1 MLPGVQIQL
10 IEDDA
15 PRRERLVQALEF
27 VGLQCQ
33 ATDFVSW
40 LQRGDEPVRCS
51 VILLGECRLPLS
63 LGKLLTELRRQDGAM
78 PVILLADWSEQA
90 TLAEELQAMLVGALT
105 PTPSYSALADLLHAA
120 LVYRQQCGA
129 GHVDQVGLFPD
140 LVGASESLLKVR
152 RIMAQ
157 VAERD
162 VSVLITGESGTGK
175 EVVARSLH
183 EHSLRSKGPF
193 VPVNCGAI
201 PAELLESELFGHEKG
216 AFTGAISNRAGRFE
230 LAQGGTLFLDEI
242 GDMPLPMQVKLLRVL
257 QERQFERVGG
267 SKTLDVDVRIL
278 AATHKNLEQMIAK
291 GLFREDLYYR
301 LNVFPIEL
309 PALRERSED
318 IPQLISAL
326 VGRLNHQG
334 FGQLMF
340 HPVAIE
346 SLLRYPWPGNI
357 RELANLVERL
367 AIMHPD
373 GVVGVSEL
381 PEKFRLIDEPNP
393 ERYRRAS
400 SGAAA
405 GGSALSATDSS
416 HATGAAATAPD
427 LARLPDAGID
437 LKSHLE
443 SIEQRLIEQALD
455 SCDSVVARSA
465 DLLQIRRTTLVE
477 KMRKY
482 GISRK

>member
-1 MLPGVQIQL
+1 MMLPGVQIQL

-15 PRRERLVQALEF
+15 PRRERFSQALAF
-27 VGLQCQ
+27 VGLQCES
-33 ATDFVSW
+33 TDFVSW
-40 LQRGDEPVRCS
+40 LQRGDAPPQCS

-63 LGKLLTELRRQDGAM
+63 LAKLLTELRRQDGAM

-90 TLAEELQAMLVGALT
+90 SLADELQAMLVGAL
-105 PTPSYSALADLLHAA
+105 PSTPSYSALADLLHAA
-120 LVYRQQCGA
+120 LIYRQHCGPEQA
-129 GHVDQVGLFPD
+129 GLMGRFPD
-140 LVGASESLLKVR
+140 LIGSSEALLAVR
-152 RIMAQ
+152 RIMGQ

-183 EHSLRSKGPF
+183 KHSSRRQGPF

-201 PAELLESELFGHEKG
+201 PADLLESELFGHEKG
-216 AFTGAISNRAGRFE
+216 AFTGAISHRTGRFE

-267 SKTLDVDVRIL
+267 SKTIDVDVRIL
-278 AATHKNLEQMIAK
+278 AATHKNLEQMIAE
-291 GLFREDLYYR
+291 GRFREDLYYR

-309 PALRERSED
+309 PALRERSDD
-318 IPQLISAL
+318 IPQLIDVL
-326 VGRLNHQG
+326 VRRLASQG
-334 FGQLMF
+334 LARVLF

-346 SLLRYPWPGNI
+346 SLKRYPWPGNI

-373 GVVGVSEL
+373 VIVGVSEL
-381 PEKFRLIDEPNP
+381 PEKFRLLDEPNP
-393 ERYRRAS
+393 ERYRSPARAGKGDCTRV
-400 SGAAA
+400 GA
-405 GGSALSATDSS
+405 
-416 HATGAAATAPD
+416 PRED

-437 LKSHLE
+437 LKGHLE
-443 SIEQRLIEQALD
+443 AIEQRLIEQALD
-455 SCDSVVARSA
+455 HCDKVVARSA

-482 GISRK
+482 GMSRK

>member
-10 IEDDA
+10 IEDDV
-15 PRRERLVQALEF
+15 PRRDRFAQALAF
-27 VGLQCQ
+27 VGLSCE

-40 LQRGDEPVRCS
+40 LQRGDEPPDCA

-63 LGKLLTELRRQDGAM
+63 LAKLLTELRRQDGAM

-90 TLAEELQAMLVGALT
+90 SLTAELQAMLVGALPAVPNYT
-105 PTPSYSALADLLHAA
+105 ALADLLHAA
-120 LVYRQQCGA
+120 LIYRQQCGPE
-129 GHVDQVGLFPD
+129 HTGLSGRFPD
-140 LVGASESLLKVR
+140 LIGSSEALLGVR

-183 EHSLRSKGPF
+183 DHSGRCNGPF

-216 AFTGAISNRAGRFE
+216 AFTGAISNRSGRFE

-267 SKTLDVDVRIL
+267 SKTIDVDVRIL
-278 AATHKNLEQMIAK
+278 AATHKNLEQMIAE
-291 GLFREDLYYR
+291 GQFREDLYYR

-309 PALRERSED
+309 PALRERGDD
-318 IPQLISAL
+318 IPQLIDML
-326 VGRLNHQG
+326 IGRLRSQG
-334 FGQLMF
+334 LGALAF
-340 HPVAIE
+340 HPVAID
-346 SLLRYPWPGNI
+346 SLKQYPWPGNI

-367 AIMHPD
+367 AIMHPN
-373 GVVGVSEL
+373 GIIGVSEL
-381 PEKFRLIDEPNP
+381 PEKFRLVDEPHP
-393 ERYRRAS
+393 ERYRR
-400 SGAAA
+400 GARD
-405 GGSALSATDSS
+405 T
-416 HATGAAATAPD
+416 ATADTASAAPLPD
-427 LARLPDAGID
+427 LALLPDAGLD

-443 SIEQRLIEQALD
+443 LIEQRLIEQALD
-455 SCDSVVARSA
+455 SCENVVARSA

>member
-15 PRRERLVQALEF
+15 PRRERFVQALAF

-40 LQRGDEPVRCS
+40 LQRGDAPLQCS

-63 LGKLLTELRRQDGAM
+63 LAKLLTELRTQDGAM
-78 PVILLADWSEQA
+78 PVILLADWSDQA
-90 TLAEELQAMLVGALT
+90 SLADELQAMLVGTLA
-105 PTPSYSALADLLHAA
+105 PVPNYSALADLLHAA
-120 LVYRQQCGA
+120 LIYRRQCGG
-129 GHVDQVGLFPD
+129 GHGDKAGLFPD
-140 LVGASESLLKVR
+140 LVGGSESLLQVR

-183 EHSLRSKGPF
+183 DHSGRRKGPF

-216 AFTGAISNRAGRFE
+216 AFTGAISNRTGRFE

-278 AATHKNLEQMIAK
+278 AATHKNLEQMIAE

-309 PALRERSED
+309 PALRERSDD
-318 IPQLISAL
+318 IEPLINAL
-326 VGRLNHQG
+326 SGRLSQQG

-340 HPVAIE
+340 HPAAIE
-346 SLLRYPWPGNI
+346 SLRRYAWPGNI

-373 GVVGVSEL
+373 TVVGVSEL
-381 PEKFRLIDEPNP
+381 PEKFRLVDEPNP
-393 ERYRRAS
+393 ERYRT
-400 SGAAA
+400 AAMA
-405 GGSALSATDSS
+405 GTDPD
-416 HATGAAATAPD
+416 TADTVPPGPPED
-427 LARLPDAGID
+427 LARLPSAGVD
-437 LKSHLE
+437 LKGHLE

-455 SCDSVVARSA
+455 SCDNVVARSA

>member
-1 MLPGVQIQL
+1 
-10 IEDDA
+10 
-15 PRRERLVQALEF
+15 
-27 VGLQCQ
+27 
-33 ATDFVSW
+33 
-40 LQRGDEPVRCS
+40 

-90 TLAEELQAMLVGALT
+90 TLAEELQAMLVGALA

-140 LVGASESLLKVR
+140 LVGASKSLLKVR

-183 EHSLRSKGPF
+183 EHSNRCKGPF

-216 AFTGAISNRAGRFE
+216 AFTGAISHRTGRFE

-267 SKTLDVDVRIL
+267 SKTIDVDVRIL
-278 AATHKNLEQMIAK
+278 ADTHKNLEQMIAE
-291 GLFREDLYYR
+291 GRFREDLYYR

-309 PALRERSED
+309 PALRERSDD
-318 IPQLISAL
+318 IPQLIDVL
-326 VGRLNHQG
+326 VRRLASQG
-334 FGQLMF
+334 LGQVLF

-346 SLLRYPWPGNI
+346 SLKRYPWPGNI

-373 GVVGVSEL
+373 AIVGVSEL
-381 PEKFRLIDEPNP
+381 PEKFRLLDEPHP
-393 ERYRRAS
+393 ERYHGTQS
-400 SGAAA
+400 D
-405 GGSALSATDSS
+405 LPVPD
-416 HATGAAATAPD
+416 TAPQQD
-427 LARLPDAGID
+427 LAWLPESGVD

-443 SIEQRLIEQALD
+443 TIEQRLIEQALD
-455 SCDSVVARSA
+455 RCDKVVARSA

>member
-1 MLPGVQIQL
+1 MMLPGIQIQL

-15 PRRERLVQALEF
+15 QRRERFVQALEF
-27 VGLQCQ
+27 VGLQCR

-40 LQRGDEPVRCS
+40 LQRGDAPLQCS

-63 LGKLLTELRRQDGAM
+63 LAKLLTELRLLDHAM
-78 PVILLADWSEQA
+78 PVILLSEWSEQA
-90 TLAEELQAMLVGALT
+90 SLGAELQVMLVGALA
-105 PTPSYSALADLLHAA
+105 PTANYSALADMLHAA
-120 LVYRQQCGA
+120 LIYRQQCGA
-129 GHVDQVGLFPD
+129 GQSGPAGRFPD
-140 LVGASESLLKVR
+140 LVGASESLLAVR

-183 EHSLRSKGPF
+183 EHSGRSKGPF

-257 QERQFERVGG
+257 QERKFERVGG

-278 AATHKNLEQMIAK
+278 AATHKNLEQMIAE

-309 PALRERSED
+309 PALRERSDD
-318 IPQLISAL
+318 IPQLINAL
-326 VGRLNHQG
+326 AKRLRHQG

-340 HPVAIE
+340 HPAAIE
-346 SLLRYPWPGNI
+346 SLKRYPWPGNI

-373 GVVGVSEL
+373 TVVGVSEL

-393 ERYRRAS
+393 ERYRGAS
-400 SGAAA
+400 STVTLNHNGADSAVATQA
-405 GGSALSATDSS
+405 GGPVKDLSQLSAD
-416 HATGAAATAPD
+416 GV
-427 LARLPDAGID
+427 D
-437 LKSHLE
+437 LKGHLE
-443 SIEQRLIEQALD
+443 TIEQRLIEQALER
-455 SCDSVVARSA
+455 CDSVVARSA

>member
-1 MLPGVQIQL
+1 VQRAAL
-10 IEDDA
+10 
-15 PRRERLVQALEF
+15 REPLD
-27 VGLQCQ
+27 G
-33 ATDFVSW
+33 
-40 LQRGDEPVRCS
+40 GDR
-51 VILLGECRLPLS
+51 
-63 LGKLLTELRRQDGAM
+63 
-78 PVILLADWSEQA
+78 
-90 TLAEELQAMLVGALT
+90 
-105 PTPSYSALADLLHAA
+105 ALADLLHAA
-120 LVYRQQCGA
+120 LIYRRHSGPEQTELM
-129 GHVDQVGLFPD
+129 GLFPD
-140 LVGASESLLKVR
+140 LIGSSEALLAVR
-152 RIMAQ
+152 RIMGQ

-183 EHSLRSKGPF
+183 EHSNRCKGPF

-216 AFTGAISNRAGRFE
+216 AFTGAISHRTGRFE

-267 SKTLDVDVRIL
+267 SKTIDVDVRIL
-278 AATHKNLEQMIAK
+278 AATHKNLEQMIAE
-291 GLFREDLYYR
+291 GRFREDLYYR

-309 PALRERSED
+309 PALRERSDD
-318 IPQLISAL
+318 IPQLIDVL
-326 VGRLNHQG
+326 VRRLASQG
-334 FGQLMF
+334 LGQVLF

-346 SLLRYPWPGNI
+346 SLKRYPWPGNI

-373 GVVGVSEL
+373 AIVGVSEL
-381 PEKFRLIDEPNP
+381 PEKFRLLDEPHP
-393 ERYRRAS
+393 ERYHGTQS
-400 SGAAA
+400 D
-405 GGSALSATDSS
+405 LPVPD
-416 HATGAAATAPD
+416 TAPQQD
-427 LARLPDAGID
+427 LAWLPEPGVD

-443 SIEQRLIEQALD
+443 TIEQRLIEQALD
-455 SCDSVVARSA
+455 RCDKVVARSA